1 MAMQPAPERI
11 KALRELRGWTQTEF
25 AQITG
30 FSQNLV
36 SAWET
41 GQRTVA
47 LAHLNLI
54 AETTGTPFGF
64 FTLQTEDLSSAGL
77 HFRMKKAAKVTATRT
92 VVRKFSE
99 MHSLARRI
107 AAPYQSRAS
116 VSYIE
121 GDISSLDIEDLALDL
136 RRELGHSADRPIGN
150 VTRDCERAG
159 IPVGVFDPVP
169 GADSNHDGLSYT
181 SPDGF
186 ASIAYA
192 AGQSGDRLRMTV
204 GHELAHRVLH
214 THRSVPEQRREK
226 EAFRLS
232 GAFFLPRGAA
242 YDELS
247 PHMTMTGY
255 MRVKARWGISMS
267 ALIMRAHELA
277 IIDED
282 RKTALMKQMSR
293 RGWRSNEPV
302 DVDVEE
308 PALLWHLL
316 VKRFGPDPYGRAQ
329 AELGYAERDLQEWIP
344 SQSLRNARSSGH
356 QRSSSVKASVTN
368 LATWTSKGRRESP

>member
-1 MAMQPAPERI
+1 MQQVPERI
-11 KALRELRGWTQTEF
+11 KALRELRGWTQAEF
-25 AQITG
+25 AQMTG
-30 FSQNLV
+30 FSQNLI

-47 LAHLNLI
+47 LAHLNSI
-54 AETTGTPFGF
+54 AEATRTPFGF
-64 FTLQTEDLSSAGL
+64 FTLQTEDLSAAGL

-107 AAPYQSRAS
+107 SAPYQPRVS
-116 VSYIE
+116 VSFID
-121 GDISSLDIEDLALDL
+121 GDVSSSDIEDLSLDL
-136 RRELGHSADRPIGN
+136 RRELGLGADKPIGN
-150 VTRDCERAG
+150 VTRHCERAG

-169 GADSNHDGLSYT
+169 GAESNHDGLSYT

-186 ASIAYA
+186 ASIAFA

-214 THRSVPEQRREK
+214 THRAVPEPLREK

-232 GAFFLPRGAA
+232 GAFFLPKEIA
-242 YDELS
+242 YEELS

-255 MRVKARWGISMS
+255 MRVKARWGVSIS
-267 ALIMRAHELA
+267 ALIMRAHDLA
-277 IIDED
+277 IIDAE

-293 RGWRSNEPV
+293 RGWRRDEPV

-316 VKRFGPDPYGRAQ
+316 VKRFGPEPYGPAQ
-329 AELGYAERDLQEWIP
+329 TELGYAQRDLQEWIP
-344 SQSLRNARSSGH
+344 SQSLRNARSSSD
-356 QRSSSVKASVTN
+356 QRSSSAEASVTN
-368 LATWTSKGRRESP
+368 LATWTSRGHREPT